1 VSAEDPT
8 IRSAEDPI
16 MSTSRGAAIV
26 VDNNLGEIS
35 DAAAVRA
42 RRVLDKL
49 IQAELSEVPA
59 LEAPEG
65 S

>member
-1 VSAEDPT
+1 
-8 IRSAEDPI
+8 
-16 MSTSRGAAIV
+16 MSTSRRAAIV
-26 VDNNLGEIS
+26 VDNNLGEIR
-35 DAAAVRA
+35 DAAAARA

-59 LEAPEG
+59 HEAPEG

>member
-1 VSAEDPT
+1 MSAEDPT
-8 IRSAEDPI
+8 TRSAEDPI
-16 MSTSRGAAIV
+16 MSTSRRAAIV
-26 VDNNLGEIS
+26 VDNNLGEIR
-35 DAAAVRA
+35 DAAAARA

-59 LEAPEG
+59 HEAPEG